1 MLKKR
6 VKMMKIKS
14 EYKLREVSGMNI
26 VVSTASMDFQ
36 GIITVNETAKFIWKM
51 LETGA
56 EKEEIL
62 LSLAKECNVAVEKI
76 REDVEDFIATLERAD
91 IIE

>member
-1 MLKKR
+1 
-6 VKMMKIKS
+6 MMKIKP

-26 VVSTASMDFQ
+26 VVSTAGMDFQ

-51 LETGA
+51 LEKGA
-56 EKEEIL
+56 EKSDIITA
-62 LSLAKECNVAVEKI
+62 LAKECNVSETDIQA
-76 REDVEDFIATLERAD
+76 DVEEFITTLERAD

>member
-1 MLKKR
+1 
-6 VKMMKIKS
+6 MKIKP

-26 VVSTASMDFQ
+26 VVSTAGMDFQ

-56 EKEEIL
+56 EKSEIVTA
-62 LSLAKECNVAVEKI
+62 LAKECNVSEAEI
-76 REDVEDFIATLERAD
+76 QADVDEFITTLERAD
-91 IIE
+91 IVE

>member
-1 MLKKR
+1 
-6 VKMMKIKS
+6 MKIKP

-26 VVSTASMDFQ
+26 VVSTAGMDFQ

-51 LETGA
+51 LE
-56 EKEEIL
+56 KEADKEDIV
-62 LSLAKECNVAVEKI
+62 SALAKECNVTAGEI
-76 REDVEDFIATLERAD
+76 REDVEEFLSTLERAD